1 MNFTNKYI
9 SNTYGS
15 VMVNDPFTNDN
26 PSYVKSTILSDIF
39 ESDGQYVSIFDG
51 NGLQGNLFLTLSGTV
66 ENEYNPYPYS
76 CYQLGKNSLG
86 KDCYFYIPG
95 DGLSANQVLYY
106 EALSSSFTLSSSDIS
121 IGENYITFKN
131 TRYPIEK
138 IPNNSVLTIKDGTI
152 GSSTELLNKMEN
164 KREKY
169 VSLNN
174 INVVGN
180 NVCTLNFNCAKYI
193 NLNKCYAVIIR
204 VESKISVLATGHG
217 VDTYISYNRFGNV
230 WTQLGCPYPIT
241 DNNYSAK
248 NVPGWDMAA
257 ANNVDQT
264 FILPVNPNIDNTII
278 VEQRRNPNNE
288 DRWYNQTDHKIK
300 PVGYVTYG
308 YENGTTSR
316 DNLTTRISL
325 LGAFYVNTDIE

>member
-39 ESDGQYVSIFDG
+39 TSNGSYVSIFDG
-51 NGLQGNLFLTLSGTV
+51 NGLQSNLFLSLSGDI
-66 ENEYNPYPYS
+66 ENNPYPYS
-76 CYQLGKNSLG
+76 YYQLSNNHN
-86 KDCYFYIPG
+86 FYIPG

-106 EALSSSFTLSSSDIS
+106 NTSSDGYTLSSSDIS
-121 IGENYITFKN
+121 IGEKYITFKN
-131 TRYPIEK
+131 TQYPIEK
-138 IPNNSVLTIKDGTI
+138 IPNNSVLTIKGNTI
-152 GSSTELLNKMEN
+152 GSSTELLNKIEN
-164 KREKY
+164 RREKY

-180 NVCTLNFNCAKYI
+180 NACTLNFNCAKYI

-204 VESKISVLATGHG
+204 VESKIAVLATGHG
-217 VDTYISYNRFGNV
+217 VDTYISYNRFGNI
-230 WTQLGCPYPIT
+230 WSQLGCSYPIE
-241 DNNYSAK
+241 NNYHVVK
-248 NVPGWDMAA
+248 NVPGWEMHTAYD
-257 ANNVDQT
+257 VDQT

-288 DRWYNQTDHKIK
+288 GRWVTGTQPIDN
-300 PVGYVTYG
+300 VGYVTYG
-308 YENGTTSR
+308 YENGSSSR
-316 DNLTTRISL
+316 DNLITRISL
-325 LGAFYVNTDIE
+325 IGAFYVNTDIE

>member
-15 VMVNDPFTNDN
+15 VMVNDPFLGDEPTYIKSSTFSSVFTATD
-26 PSYVKSTILSDIF
+26 PYVR
-39 ESDGQYVSIFDG
+39 IFDG
-51 NGLQGNLFLTLSGTV
+51 NGLQSNLFLSLSGD
-66 ENEYNPYPYS
+66 NEKNPYPYS
-76 CYQLGKNSLG
+76 YYRLDDKNQN
-86 KDCYFYIPG
+86 FYIPG

-106 EALSSSFTLSSSDIS
+106 NTLSADYMLSAGYTLSSSDIS
-121 IGENYITFKN
+121 IGEKYIIFKN

-138 IPNNSVLTIKDGTI
+138 IPNNSVLTIKDDTI
-152 GSSTELLNKMEN
+152 GYSTELLNKMEN

-180 NVCTLNFNCAKYI
+180 NVCNLQFNCAKYI

-204 VESKISVLATGHG
+204 VESKQSVIGTGHG
-217 VDTYISYNRFGNV
+217 VDTYISYSRFGKI
-230 WTQLGCPYPIT
+230 WSQLGCSYT
-241 DNNYSAK
+241 LTNNLRRAK
-248 NVPGWDMAA
+248 NAYGWDEMWVAKD
-257 ANNVDQT
+257 VDQT
-264 FILPVNPNIDNTII
+264 FILPINPNVDNTII
-278 VEQRRNPNNE
+278 VKQTRDPYSGEQLVWQADHDVINVGKVG
-288 DRWYNQTDHKIK
+288 YGYHKI
-300 PVGYVTYG
+300 GY
-308 YENGTTSR
+308 